1 MGSDRHP
8 VKTPCWTAHV
18 DAYFEKR
25 DHERSA
31 YRQEPSL
38 HQDIAGVGA
47 GALVQV
53 LLQDGQSLHRP
64 RQHPGLPPP
73 QDERG
78 RVPLREDTGI
88 YIRGALRQQGRHSLL
103 RSLERRE
110 LLREADGARLSRR
123 DARPPSRLGRRGL
136 PGQGSE
142 RGLPLPRGV
151 LPHADPAK
159 APHRPHR
166 RLRGDRGPGQRRR
179 QALRGGPLLLRDPQ
193 SLVPR
198 ARVHSGRR
206 LGHPPHREP
215 RRPQSPH
222 LGQPEHGQGGD
233 PDTRRDGAGPVHGLP
248 RGPGPAPPRQGARER
263 PGRRPRL
270 GPQPDEP

>member
-1 MGSDRHP
+1 MGPDRHP

-18 DAYFEKR
+18 DAYCEKR

-31 YRQEPSL
+31 HRQEPSL
-38 HQDIAGVGA
+38 HQDIARVGA

-53 LLQDGQSLHRP
+53 LLQDGQPLHRP
-64 RQHPGLPPP
+64 RQHPGLPSP

-103 RSLERRE
+103 RPLERGE
-110 LLREADGARLSRR
+110 LLRQTDGAGLPRR
-123 DARPPSRLGRRGL
+123 HARPPSRLGRRGL
-136 PGQGSE
+136 PLQGSE
-142 RGLPLPRGV
+142 RGFPLPRGV
-151 LPHADPAK
+151 LPHADTSE

-166 RLRGDRGPGQRRR
+166 RLRRDRGAGERRR
-179 QALRGGPLLLRDPQ
+179 QAIRRGPLLLRHPQ

-198 ARVHSGRR
+198 AGVHRGRR

-222 LGQPEHGQGGD
+222 LGEPEHGQGGD
-233 PDTRRDGAGPVHGLP
+233 PDTRRDGPGPV
-248 RGPGPAPPRQGARER
+248 PGFLEAKGQLLLDKGSGR
-263 PGRRPRL
+263 PGRRPWHR
-270 GPQPDEP
+270 DST